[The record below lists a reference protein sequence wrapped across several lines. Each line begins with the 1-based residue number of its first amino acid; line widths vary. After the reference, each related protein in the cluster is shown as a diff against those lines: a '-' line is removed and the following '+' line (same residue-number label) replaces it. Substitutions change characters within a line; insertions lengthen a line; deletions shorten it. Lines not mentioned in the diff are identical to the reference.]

1 MPINITEEFVR
12 FLMEQNASLSG
23 QVAELTATV
32 DSMNQTITEL
42 NQTIK
47 ELKEQLNKNS
57 KNSSKPPSSD
67 GLKKPAVNKNKSLRE
82 SSGKKQGAQEG
93 HDGVHLSVI
102 SDPDH
107 IENHMHADCTGC
119 PHREKCLS
127 KACIKETRHEVDA
140 VVTVD
145 VTAHNAIEVRE
156 CPLHGGVKTG
166 SFPENIKA
174 AVQYGKNLQAMVVAF
189 NTIGAV
195 SINRTHEILSSVFN
209 IPLATGTIKNMVTR
223 CAESLKDTYE
233 RIRLKMIMLGLIH
246 CDETGSRVDGKT
258 CWVHVASDQDY
269 TYLTIN
275 QKRGQIGMDAA
286 DVLPHVRGIIVHDC
300 WGSYWKY
307 QDVTHAICCA
317 HLLRELNGVI
327 ENHPEQTWAARFK
340 KLLLDMKKVR
350 DKALLSDKDEVSY
363 YYRHKFDKEYD
374 TIIKTAYEENPLP
387 ETPAKKRGR
396 KRKSKV
402 LNLICRLDNYKGSV
416 CLFLKNLFVPFDNN
430 QAERDLRMV
439 KVKTKVS
446 GCFRSEEGAQEY
458 LTIMSYIGSARKH
471 GINAFTAIRE
481 ALNGNPDIIF
491 N

>member
-1 MPINITEEFVR
+1 MPVNITEEFVR
-12 FLMEQNASLSG
+12 FLMKQNEEQSARI
-23 QVAELTATV
+23 AELSAEIA
-32 DSMNQTITEL
+32 SL
-42 NQTIK
+42 NQTIR

-57 KNSSKPPSSD
+57 KNSSRPPSSD
-67 GLKKPAVNKNKSLRE
+67 GLKKPTVKKNQSLRE
-82 SSGKKQGAQEG
+82 SSGKKQGAQAG

-102 SDPDH
+102 ANPDH
-107 IENHMHADCTGC
+107 TKDHMHSDCTGC
-119 PHREKCLS
+119 PYRADFLD
-127 KACIKETRHEVDA
+127 KACVKEIRHEIDA

-145 VTAHNAIEVRE
+145 VTAHNLIEVRE
-156 CPLHGGVKTG
+156 CPLHGGVKSG

-174 AVQYGKNLQAMVVAF
+174 TVQYGKNLQAMVVAF
-189 NTIGAV
+189 NTVGAV

-223 CAESLKDTYE
+223 CADSLKETYE
-233 RIRLKMIMLGLIH
+233 KIRLTMISPGLLH
-246 CDETGSRVDGKT
+246 CDETGSRIDGKT
-258 CWVHVASDQDY
+258 WWVHDASDQKY
-269 TYLTIN
+269 TYLTIH
-275 QKRGQIGMDAA
+275 QKRGQTGMDAA
-286 DVLPHVRGIIVHDC
+286 DVLPHARGIIVHDC

-327 ENHPEQTWAARFK
+327 ENHPEQTWATRFK

-350 DKALLSDKDEVSY
+350 DKALFSDKDEVNY
-363 YYRHKFDKEYD
+363 YHRHKFDMEYD
-374 TIIKTAYEENPLP
+374 AIIKTAYEENPIP

-396 KRKSKV
+396 KKKSKV
-402 LNLICRLDNYKGSV
+402 LNLICRLDNYKESV
-416 CLFLKNLFVPFDNN
+416 CLFIKNLCVPFDNN
-430 QAERDLRMV
+430 QAERDLRMI

-481 ALNGNPDIIF
+481 SLNGNPDIIF

>member
-1 MPINITEEFVR
+1 MPVNITEEFVR
-12 FLMEQNASLSG
+12 FLMKQNEEQSARI
-23 QVAELTATV
+23 AELSAEIA
-32 DSMNQTITEL
+32 SL

-107 IENHMHADCTGC
+107 IENHMHSDCTGC
-119 PHREKCLS
+119 PHRAECLS
-127 KACIKETRHEVDA
+127 KACIKETRHEIDT

-174 AVQYGKNLQAMVVAF
+174 TVQYGKNLQAMVVAF
-189 NTIGAV
+189 NTVGAV

-233 RIRLKMIMLGLIH
+233 RIRLKMTMLGLVH

-269 TYLTIN
+269 TYLTIS

-327 ENHPEQTWAARFK
+327 ENHPEQTWSVRFK

-350 DKALLSDKDEVSY
+350 DKALLSEEDEVSY
-363 YYRHKFDKEYD
+363 YHRHKFDKEYD
-374 TIIKTAYEENPLP
+374 AIIKTAYEENPLP

-396 KRKSKV
+396 KKKSKV
-402 LNLICRLDNYKGSV
+402 LNLICRLDNYKESV
-416 CLFLKNLFVPFDNN
+416 CLFLKNLCVPFDNN

>member
-1 MPINITEEFVR
+1 MPVKITEEFVR
-12 FLMEQNASLSG
+12 QLMAQIDFLTKQNS
-23 QVAELTATV
+23 ELTAAV
-32 DSMNQTITEL
+32 DIMNQTIAEL
-42 NQTIK
+42 NQTIQ

-57 KNSSKPPSSD
+57 KNSSRPPSSD

-82 SSGKKQGAQEG
+82 PSGKKQGAQEG

-107 IENHMHADCTGC
+107 IENHMHSDCTGC
-119 PHREKCLS
+119 PHRAECLS
-127 KACIKETRHEVDA
+127 RACIKETRHEVDT

-145 VTAHNAIEVRE
+145 ITAHNAVEVRE
-156 CPLHGGVKTG
+156 CPLHGGIKTG

-174 AVQYGKNLQAMVVAF
+174 TVQYGKNLQAMVVAS
-189 NTIGAV
+189 NTVGAV
-195 SINRTHEILSSVFN
+195 SINRTHEILTSVFN

-223 CAESLKDTYE
+223 CAESLKGTYE
-233 RIRLKMIMLGLIH
+233 RIRLTMVSLGLLH
-246 CDETGSRVDGKT
+246 CDETGSRIDGKT
-258 CWVHVASDQDY
+258 CWVHVASDQNY

-286 DVLPHVRGIIVHDC
+286 GVLPHAHGIIVHDC

-327 ENHPEQTWAARFK
+327 ENHPEQTWAVRFK

-363 YYRHKFDKEYD
+363 YHRHKFDQEYD
-374 TIIKTAYEENPLP
+374 AIIKTAYEENPIP

-396 KRKSKV
+396 KKKSKV
-402 LNLICRLDNYKGSV
+402 LNLICRLDNYKESV
-416 CLFLKNLFVPFDNN
+416 CLFIKNLCVPFDNN

-471 GINAFTAIRE
+471 GVNAFTAIHE
-481 ALNGNPDIIF
+481 ALNGNSDIIF

>member
-1 MPINITEEFVR
+1 MPVNITEEFVR
-12 FLMEQNASLSG
+12 YLMEQNASLSD

-32 DSMNQTITEL
+32 KEL

-82 SSGKKQGAQEG
+82 SSRKKQGAQEG

-102 SDPDH
+102 SEPDH
-107 IENHMHADCTGC
+107 IEDHMHSDCTGC
-119 PHREKCLS
+119 PHRAKCLS

-145 VTAHNAIEVRE
+145 VTAHNLIEVRE
-156 CPLHGGVKTG
+156 CLLHGGVKTG

-174 AVQYGKNLQAMVVAF
+174 TVQYGKNLQAMVVAF
-189 NTIGAV
+189 NTVGAV

-258 CWVHVASDQDY
+258 CW
-269 TYLTIN
+269 
-275 QKRGQIGMDAA
+275 
-286 DVLPHVRGIIVHDC
+286 
-300 WGSYWKY
+300 GSYWKY
-307 QDVTHAICCA
+307 QD
-317 HLLRELNGVI
+317 
-327 ENHPEQTWAARFK
+327 
-340 KLLLDMKKVR
+340 
-350 DKALLSDKDEVSY
+350 EVSY
-363 YYRHKFDKEYD
+363 YHRHKFDMEYD
-374 TIIKTAYEENPLP
+374 AIIKTAYEENPLP

-396 KRKSKV
+396 KIKSKV
-402 LNLICRLDNYKGSV
+402 LNLICRLDNYKESV
-416 CLFLKNLFVPFDNN
+416 CLFIKNLCVPFDNN

-471 GINAFTAIRE
+471 GINACAAIRE

-491 N
+491 S

>member
-1 MPINITEEFVR
+1 MPVNITEEFVR
-12 FLMEQNASLSG
+12 YLMEQNVSLSG

-32 DSMNQTITEL
+32 DIMNQTITEL

-67 GLKKPAVNKNKSLRE
+67 GLKKPAVKNNNSLRE

-93 HDGVHLSVI
+93 HDGANLSVM
-102 SDPDH
+102 SEPNHTKD
-107 IENHMHADCTGC
+107 HMHSDCTGR
-119 PHREKCLS
+119 PHRAKCLDR
-127 KACIKETRHEVDA
+127 ACIKETRHEINA

-145 VTAHNAIEVRE
+145 VTAHNLIEVHE

-166 SFPENIKA
+166 SFPEDIKA
-174 AVQYGKNLQAMVVAF
+174 TVQYGKNLQAMVVAF

-233 RIRLKMIMLGLIH
+233 RIRLTMTALGLIH

-275 QKRGQIGMDAA
+275 QKRGQAGMDAA
-286 DVLPHVRGIIVHDC
+286 DVLPHARGIIVHDC

-327 ENHPEQTWAARFK
+327 EIHPEQTWAAKFK

-363 YYRHKFDKEYD
+363 YHRHKFDMEYD
-374 TIIKTAYEENPLP
+374 AILKTAYEENPIP

-396 KRKSKV
+396 KKKGKV
-402 LNLICRLDNYKGSV
+402 LNLICRLDNYKESV
-416 CLFLKNLFVPFDNN
+416 CLFIKNLCVPFENN

>member
-1 MPINITEEFVR
+1 MPVNITEEFVR
-12 FLMEQNASLSG
+12 QLMAQIDFLTKQNNA
-23 QVAELTATV
+23 LTATV

-42 NQTIK
+42 NQTIR
-47 ELKEQLNKNS
+47 ELREQLNKNS

-67 GLKKPAVNKNKSLRE
+67 GLKKPAVKKNTSLRE
-82 SSGKKQGAQEG
+82 SSGKKHGAQEG
-93 HDGVHLSVI
+93 HNGVHLSVI

-107 IENHMHADCTGC
+107 IEDHMHSDCTGC
-119 PHREKCLS
+119 PHRVKCLS
-127 KACIKETRHEVDA
+127 KACIKETRHEVDT

-145 VTAHNAIEVRE
+145 VTAHNLIEVRE

-166 SFPENIKA
+166 SFPKNIKA
-174 AVQYGKNLQAMVVAF
+174 TVQYGQNLQAMVVAF
-189 NTIGAV
+189 NTVGAV

-223 CAESLKDTYE
+223 CAESLEDTYE
-233 RIRLKMIMLGLIH
+233 RIRLKMVMLGLIH
-246 CDETGSRVDGKT
+246 CDETGGRVDGKT

-286 DVLPHVRGIIVHDC
+286 DVLPHARGIIVHDC

-327 ENHPEQTWAARFK
+327 ENHPEQTWAPKFK

-363 YYRHKFDKEYD
+363 YHRHKFDKEYD
-374 TIIKTAYEENPLP
+374 AIIKTAYEENPLP
-387 ETPAKKRGR
+387 ETSANKRGR
-396 KRKSKV
+396 KKKSKV
-402 LNLICRLDNYKGSV
+402 LNLICRLDNYKESV
-416 CLFLKNLFVPFDNN
+416 CLFIKNLCVPFDNN
-430 QAERDLRMV
+430 QAERDLRMI

>member
-1 MPINITEEFVR
+1 MPVNITEEFVR
-12 FLMEQNASLSG
+12 YLMEQNVSLSG

-32 DSMNQTITEL
+32 DIMNQTITEL

-67 GLKKPAVNKNKSLRE
+67 GLKKPAVKNNNSLRE

-93 HDGVHLSVI
+93 HDGANLSVM
-102 SDPDH
+102 SEPNHTKD
-107 IENHMHADCTGC
+107 HMHSDCTGC
-119 PHREKCLS
+119 PHRAKCLDR
-127 KACIKETRHEVDA
+127 ACIKETRHEIDA

-145 VTAHNAIEVRE
+145 VTAHNLIEVHE

-166 SFPENIKA
+166 SFPEDIKA
-174 AVQYGKNLQAMVVAF
+174 TVQYGKNLQAMVVAF

-233 RIRLKMIMLGLIH
+233 RIRLTMTALGLIH

-275 QKRGQIGMDAA
+275 QKRGQAGMDAA
-286 DVLPHVRGIIVHDC
+286 DVLPHARGIIVHDC

-327 ENHPEQTWAARFK
+327 DIHPEQTWAAKFK

-363 YYRHKFDKEYD
+363 YHRHKFDMEYD
-374 TIIKTAYEENPLP
+374 AILKTAYEENPIS

-396 KRKSKV
+396 KKKGKV
-402 LNLICRLDNYKGSV
+402 LNLICRLDNYKESV
-416 CLFLKNLFVPFDNN
+416 CLFIKNLCVPFDNN

>member
-12 FLMEQNASLSG
+12 FLMEQNAALSD
-23 QVAELTATV
+23 QVAELTASV

-67 GLKKPAVNKNKSLRE
+67 GLQKPAVNKNKSLRE

-102 SDPDH
+102 SNPDH
-107 IENHMHADCTGC
+107 IEDHMHSDCNGC
-119 PHREKCLS
+119 PHRAECLS
-127 KACIKETRHEVDA
+127 KACIKETRHEVDT

-145 VTAHNAIEVRE
+145 VTAHNLIEVRK

-174 AVQYGKNLQAMVVAF
+174 TVQYGKNLQAMVVAF

-195 SINRTHEILSSVFN
+195 SINRTHEILSSVFD

-233 RIRLKMIMLGLIH
+233 RIRLKMISLGLFH
-246 CDETGSRVDGKT
+246 CDETSSRVDGKT
-258 CWVHVASDQDY
+258 CWVHVASNQDY

-286 DVLPHVRGIIVHDC
+286 NVLPHACGIIVHDC

-327 ENHPEQTWAARFK
+327 ENHPEQTWAVRFK
-340 KLLLDMKKVR
+340 KLLLGMKKVR

-363 YYRHKFDKEYD
+363 YHRHKFDMEYD
-374 TIIKTAYEENPLP
+374 AIIKTAYEENPLP

-396 KRKSKV
+396 KKKSKV
-402 LNLICRLDNYKGSV
+402 LNLICRLDNYKESV
-416 CLFLKNLFVPFDNN
+416 CLFLKNLCVPFDNN

-458 LTIMSYIGSARKH
+458 LTIMSYVGSARKH

-481 ALNGNPDIIF
+481 APNGNPDNIF

>member
-1 MPINITEEFVR
+1 MPVNITEEFVR
-12 FLMEQNASLSG
+12 FLMKQNEEQSARI
-23 QVAELTATV
+23 AELSAEIA
-32 DSMNQTITEL
+32 SL

-82 SSGKKQGAQEG
+82 SSGKKLGAQEG
-93 HDGVHLSVI
+93 HDGVHLSVT

-107 IENHMHADCTGC
+107 IENHMHSDCTGC
-119 PHREKCLS
+119 PHRAECLS
-127 KACIKETRHEVDA
+127 KACIKETRHEIDT

-174 AVQYGKNLQAMVVAF
+174 TVQYGKNLQAMVVAF
-189 NTIGAV
+189 NTVGAV

-233 RIRLKMIMLGLIH
+233 RIRLKMTILGLVH

-269 TYLTIN
+269 TYLTIS

-327 ENHPEQTWAARFK
+327 ENHPEQTWAVRFK

-350 DKALLSDKDEVSY
+350 DKALLSEEDEVSY
-363 YYRHKFDKEYD
+363 YHRHKFDKEYD
-374 TIIKTAYEENPLP
+374 AIIKTAYEENPLP

-396 KRKSKV
+396 KKKSKV
-402 LNLICRLDNYKGSV
+402 LNLICRLDNYKESV
-416 CLFLKNLFVPFDNN
+416 CLFLKNLCVPFDNN

-458 LTIMSYIGSARKH
+458 LTIMSYVGSARKH
-471 GINAFTAIRE
+471 GINAFTAIR
-481 ALNGNPDIIF
+481 
-491 N
+491 